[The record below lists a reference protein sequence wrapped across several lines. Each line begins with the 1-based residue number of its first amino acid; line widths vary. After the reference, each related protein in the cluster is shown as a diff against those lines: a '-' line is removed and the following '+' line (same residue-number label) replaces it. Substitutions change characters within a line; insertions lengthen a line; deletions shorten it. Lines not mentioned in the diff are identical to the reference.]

1 MTEIVPRA
9 QGIRRGKFKKVLA
22 SVEELQLEAPL
33 LAARLKTLRE
43 LNLPQPLY
51 AALWTLHY
59 LRVRHPRGW
68 WGAHRKDAVC
78 AHDFDIPWTEIPSFD
93 WNDEERELLL
103 RYPTLGL
110 LFSHRAFRATPE
122 PVHRALLSM
131 STGAYP
137 LVLMDRVPTV
147 AEVLAQQTQGK
158 RCVTL
163 FHQEAWLSKMIL
175 GERDPLSFAFHDLIH
190 ADHFFHANSERL
202 GQIGFYRQIDRLH
215 REGVLNEWLA
225 CEKFPDQLEYLM
237 ADMNSHPLHLWKCF
251 KAICHMNRTPET
263 VELFGE
269 TLPRFLALDARE
281 TSALELMNT
290 PSFEIKDHGVA
301 LTHLCER
308 WGTELPRI

>member
-9 QGIRRGKFKKVLA
+9 NGIRRGKFKKVLA
-22 SVEELQLEAPL
+22 SAEELQIEAPV
-33 LAARLKTLRE
+33 LAAHLKALRA
-43 LNLPQPLY
+43 LNLPQPLH

-78 AHDFDIPWTEIPSFD
+78 AHNFNIPWSEIPSFE
-93 WNDEERELLL
+93 WNEEERALLE

-110 LFSHRAFRATPE
+110 LLSHRAFRATPE
-122 PVHRALLSM
+122 PVHRALLSF

-137 LVLMDRVPTV
+137 LVIMDRVPTV

-190 ADHFFHANSERL
+190 ADHFFHANAERL

-215 REGVLNEWLA
+215 REGVLDGWLA

-251 KAICHMNRTPET
+251 KAICHMGRTPET
-263 VELFGE
+263 VELFRE

-281 TSALELMNT
+281 TSALAAMNT
-290 PSFEIKDHGVA
+290 PAFEVQTHGVT

-308 WGTELPRI
+308 WGAELPRN